1 MQRQICVAILKS
13 VKVALKIIHPY
24 SYRLAH
30 SPMHRAFWFIGAVA
44 LLFTSVCAQA
54 KEIRICYDKWVPYAY
69 EGRGGAEGLSVDIV
83 RTFMERAGH
92 EVTFVSMP
100 TARCQFSQRYGAVDG
115 ILLDDVAHAKS
126 ANLKISSDS
135 LASRVTVAVVRSSFL
150 ASEYRGPESFEGAS
164 WLKVIGDQYPK
175 AIANNPDMHA
185 VEVGEN
191 AKGYEMLRRH
201 HVDVVFA
208 DLASMRYDIGAQRD
222 AMQFKVLHPAL
233 EIAEFYLSLGAETA
247 DILGDFNLAMAH
259 GVESGELDNIYY
271 RYLGFSRN
279 GYARYIEHSDGAGT
293 AESNSIEQ

>member
-13 VKVALKIIHPY
+13 VKTVFKIIHPY

-126 ANLKISSDS
+126 ANAD
-135 LASRVTVAVVRSSFL
+135 
-150 ASEYRGPESFEGAS
+150 
-164 WLKVIGDQYPK
+164 
-175 AIANNPDMHA
+175 NPDMHA